1 MSGPV
6 LIAYDATTGGH
17 LGLLDRL
24 DLEPWR
30 GRCLHLLAVVTP
42 PPAPI
47 FEHDSAGLD
56 TMALAAETA
65 HAQVILDAQVER
77 VRAHGHDA
85 SGALV
90 RGPAVERIVEEVQ
103 AKGAELVVVAHA
115 RGRGWAQRWWQGC
128 LPKALLDRS
137 PCNVLVVMTG

>member
-6 LIAYDATTGGH
+6 LIAYDATIGGH

-24 DLEPWR
+24 DLELWR
-30 GRCLHLLAVVTP
+30 GRSLHLLAVVTLP
-42 PPAPI
+42 PVAP
-47 FEHDSAGLD
+47 FEHDTAGLEA
-56 TMALAAETA
+56 MALAAETA

-77 VRAHGHDA
+77 LRACGYDA
-85 SGALV
+85 SGSLV
-90 RGPAVERIVEEVQ
+90 RGPAVDGIVEEVQ
-103 AKGAELVVVAHA
+103 ATDAALLVVAHA
-115 RGRGWAQRWWQGC
+115 RGRTWAQRWWQGC

>member
-1 MSGPV
+1 MSSPV

-30 GRCLHLLAVVTP
+30 GRPLHLLAVVTP
-42 PPAPI
+42 PPAVI

-56 TMALAAETA
+56 AMALAAETA
-65 HAQVILDAQVER
+65 HARVLLDAQVER
-77 VRAHGHDA
+77 LRAYGHDA
-85 SGALV
+85 SGSLV
-90 RGPAVERIVEEVQ
+90 RGPAVDGIVEEVQ
-103 AKGAELVVVAHA
+103 ATGAALLVVAHA
-115 RGRGWAQRWWQGC
+115 RGRSWAQRWWQGC

-137 PCNVLVVMTG
+137 PCNMLVVMTG